1 MGDVLEYWPSLAQG
15 LWVTV
20 WVAFCIILGAAVGA
34 LLLGPLRLAKTPA
47 IRVMSMLLVEFIRGP
62 SALVWLFWV
71 FYVLPLLPGGARLSP
86 LTAGIVVLSLVG
98 AAYGAEIVRSG
109 IEAVHRGQT
118 DACHALGLSKIQSL
132 AMVVLPQ
139 ALSQIVPAFGS
150 QARDMIKWTSILSFV
165 GVQDVLY
172 VANNIRSQTFQTVT
186 VFCLLAA
193 LYWILCVLCAAAFR
207 ALEHVLPL
215 NRALR
220 TARVSVHGGAAE
232 ANGLSGAAE

>member
-1 MGDVLEYWPSLAQG
+1 MRAVLEYWPLLTQG

-20 WVAFCIILGAAVGA
+20 WVALCIIPGAALGAVILGA
-34 LLLGPLRLAKTPA
+34 LRLSDTPSLRWA
-47 IRVMSMLLVEFIRGP
+47 SMLLIEFIRAP
-62 SALVWLFWV
+62 SALVLLFWV
-71 FYVLPLLPGGARLSP
+71 FYVLPILPGIPRLSP
-86 LTAGIVVLSLVG
+86 LMAAILVLALDG

-109 IEAVHRGQT
+109 VEAVHRRQT
-118 DACHALGLSKIQSL
+118 DACHALGLSKLQSL
-132 AMVVLPQ
+132 TKVVLPQ

-150 QARDMIKWTSILSFV
+150 LTRSMVKWTALVSFI

-172 VANNIRSQTFQTVT
+172 VGNYIRGQTYETVT

-193 LYWILCVLCAAAFR
+193 FYWILTVLCGLAFS

-220 TARVSVHGGAAE
+220 AARISAQAA
-232 ANGLSGAAE
+232 SGVPQ